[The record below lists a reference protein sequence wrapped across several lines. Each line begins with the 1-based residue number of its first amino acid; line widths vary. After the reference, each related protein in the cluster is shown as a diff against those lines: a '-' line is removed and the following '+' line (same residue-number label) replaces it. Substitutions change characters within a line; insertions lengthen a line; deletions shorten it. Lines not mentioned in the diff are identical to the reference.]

1 MKEEGITKM
10 AKFTVLDTALMMIFM
25 LLQPLNHYPQGW
37 RGFWMLEK
45 TEKQHYK
52 SYQKMNSIGVEP
64 FFY

>member
-25 LLQPLNHYPQGW
+25 LLQPLNHYPQGR

-45 TEKQHYK
+45 NGETAL
-52 SYQKMNSIGVEP
+52 
-64 FFY
+64 